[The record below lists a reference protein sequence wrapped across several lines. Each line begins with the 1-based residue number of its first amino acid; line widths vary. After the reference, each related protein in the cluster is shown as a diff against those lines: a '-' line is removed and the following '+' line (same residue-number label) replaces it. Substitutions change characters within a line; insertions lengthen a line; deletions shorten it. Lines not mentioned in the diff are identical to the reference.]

1 MTVLPASAAPF
12 PSKRKVLPF
21 CFQKRMTSLSALRT
35 AGFGDPV
42 DQRGVGRA
50 IAEDVAVLVDGGA
63 FEVSVGVIEGFGADL
78 VNDLV
83 IELCHD
89 GFLRYF
95 TCI

>member
-1 MTVLPASAAPF
+1 M
-12 PSKRKVLPF
+12 
-21 CFQKRMTSLSALRT
+21 SALRT

-42 DQRGVGRA
+42 DRRGVGRA

-63 FEVSVGVIEGFGADL
+63 FEVSVTVSVGVIEGFGIDL

-89 GFLRYF
+89 
-95 TCI
+95 